1 MPTRTSDAPPLK
13 RSALL
18 TRLAIIGAVLGVV
31 VIAFAWAGGFL
42 SPNRVTPAKFV
53 EFFVALNGPHPGF
66 RSNHSKGVCFTGYFE
81 GSGDGTR
88 YSKATVF
95 EKARVPIVG
104 RFALAGGQPYAA
116 DAVSTVRSMAVRF
129 ELANGEEWRA
139 GMNNVPVFVVST
151 PEAFYEQLVA
161 GAPDPKTGKPDPAKM
176 KAFIDAH
183 PETARAI
190 AVVKAHVPSS
200 GFSDETYNG
209 INAFR
214 FVDANGNTTAVRWSA
229 VPVQPSR
236 PASADAPAPAD
247 KNALFDAFIAD
258 VAAHPLQ
265 WHLVATIAKPGDST
279 RDSTQAWP
287 EDRERV
293 DLGTLTVDRAES
305 EDAGYCRDIN
315 YDPLVLPSGIE
326 ASDDPLLSARSA
338 VYSQSFRLR
347 AGETKPPS
355 AVSVPETP
363 SVEATP

>member
-1 MPTRTSDAPPLK
+1 MPTRTSDTPPL
-13 RSALL
+13 RRGALL

-31 VIAFAWAGGFL
+31 VIAFAWTGRFL
-42 SPNRVTPAKFV
+42 SPNAVTPAKFV
-53 EFFVALNGPHPGF
+53 DLFVALSGPHPGF

-95 EKARVPIVG
+95 EKTRTPIVG

-116 DAVSTVRSMAVRF
+116 DDTRTVRSMAVRF

-139 GMNNVPVFVVST
+139 GMNNVPLFVVRT

-183 PETARAI
+183 PETARAM
-190 AVVKAHVPSS
+190 AVVKAHAMSS

-214 FVDANGNTTAVRWSA
+214 FIDANGNTTAVRWSA
-229 VPVQPSR
+229 VPVQPSQ
-236 PASADAPAPAD
+236 PAPTDAPAPAD
-247 KNALFDAFIAD
+247 RNALFDAFIGD
-258 VAAHPLQ
+258 VAARPLQ
-265 WHLVATIAKPGDST
+265 WHLVATIAKAGDPT
-279 RDSTQAWP
+279 NDSTQAWP
-287 EDRERV
+287 EDREHV
-293 DLGTLTVDRAES
+293 NLGTLTVDRAEG

-326 ASDDPLLSARSA
+326 GSDDPLLSARSA
-338 VYSQSFRLR
+338 VYSRSFRRR
-347 AGETKPPS
+347 AGEVKPES
-355 AVSVPETP
+355 AVTVPARP

>member
-1 MPTRTSDAPPLK
+1 MPTRISDAPPLS
-13 RSALL
+13 RGALL

-42 SPNRVTPAKFV
+42 SPNQVTPAKFV
-53 EFFVALNGPHPGF
+53 DFFVATGHAPPGF

-88 YSKATVF
+88 YSKAIVF
-95 EKARVPIVG
+95 EKARTPIVG
-104 RFALAGGQPYAA
+104 RFAMAGGQPYAA
-116 DAVSTVRSMAVRF
+116 DAETTVRSMAVRF
-129 ELANGEEWRA
+129 ALPNGEEWRA
-139 GMNNVPVFVVST
+139 GMNNIPVFVVST
-151 PEAFYEQLVA
+151 PEAFYEQLIA

-183 PETARAI
+183 PETARAM
-190 AVVKAHVPSS
+190 AVLKAHKPSS

-214 FVDANGNTTAVRWSA
+214 FVDASGNRTEVRWSA
-229 VPVQPSR
+229 VPVQP
-236 PASADAPAPAD
+236 APVDTPVAGD
-247 KNALFDAFIAD
+247 KNAIFDAFLAD
-258 VAAHPLQ
+258 VAKRPLQ
-265 WHLVATIAKPGDST
+265 WHLVATIAKAGDPTNDAS
-279 RDSTQAWP
+279 QAWP
-287 EDRERV
+287 EDREHV

-338 VYSQSFRLR
+338 VYSRSFRRR
-347 AGETKPPS
+347 AGEDKAAS
-355 AVSVPETP
+355 AVSVPAKP
-363 SVEATP
+363 SAEATP